1 MDEAA
6 IVVAL
11 RRCAL
16 FGTVADEAL
25 LRVARTLRRRRFRRG
40 EVIFH
45 EGDPGD
51 ALHVVAAGS
60 VKIALESED
69 GTEAILVT
77 LGPGESFGELALL
90 DGSPRSASAVA
101 VEPTETLAL
110 GRGALRELMS
120 ADDGLRDALLAG
132 VATALRRLTNQMAEL
147 HFLDLGGRLAVRL
160 ARLARVKDP
169 TASSVTLDWPYTQSD
184 LAAMIGGTRQS
195 VNRLLNQLVD
205 DGLVRIEEDTLVIT
219 DVNALLLAGE
229 R

>member
-16 FGTVADEAL
+16 FGTVADDAL

-132 VATALRRLTNQMAEL
+132 VATTLRRLTNQMAEL

>member
-16 FGTVADEAL
+16 FGTVADDAL

>member
-16 FGTVADEAL
+16 FGTVADDAL

-184 LAAMIGGTRQS
+184 LAAMIGGTRQT

>member
-16 FGTVADEAL
+16 FGTVADDAL

-60 VKIALESED
+60 VKISLESED